1 MRITYSILFLL
12 VSFLT
17 KAQFSAGS
25 FDAAINIAVGS
36 STTSNPSGLN
46 SADLD
51 GDGKMDFVT
60 ANAGSSTISI
70 LRNTSTPGTISF
82 APKVDSSTFAATT
95 NAILGDLNKDGKPEI
110 VVYHYTT
117 NALKIFLN
125 QSTPGNLLLPG
136 SITLPTATAT
146 PAGGLVADFNNDGFG
161 DLCIL
166 HFTSLGMNIHRN
178 TTSIVGATPTFAA
191 PSFIATT
198 SSAGSPLPRYAVA
211 AHLDNDT
218 LIDLVVINYGNQP
231 IAVFKNT
238 STSNTV
244 SFASPIYLVSTN
256 SATGADVK
264 DLDGDGKAEIVV
276 GNGINNNSIRIYR
289 NTSIGSNLSFDAPFL
304 IPFSFLGECRIADY
318 DGDNKNDIVATSQNN
333 NFVAVIRN
341 IFSGGTLGTSSFA
354 SLVSYTV
361 GTSPANINAFD
372 YDLDGKIDFA
382 ATNYGSGTVSVRK
395 NVHFFPSPTLKANN
409 LNITPA
415 GINTW
420 QLSWTKGNGSRR
432 IIVARPGNFTNAFP
446 VDGITYTAN
455 AAFGSGSMIG
465 TNGYVI
471 YNDTGS
477 SCTVTGLLPGNGYHF
492 SLFEYNG
499 GTIYSNYLTSPFDST
514 LLGIIGNTF
523 YAKSN
528 GRLDSLG
535 TWGTN
540 PNGTG
545 TAPISFNG
553 PNSYYMV
560 TNNTSP
566 TILSNWFVTGTNT
579 AIIVNGGYN
588 LNIPTG
594 IVFGADSIAVLAN
607 GTLTLNGNLFANK
620 AYFDTLSN
628 AQFTANTPQN
638 IPGFNY
644 FNLISVG
651 SVKTLSSPVTVRNN
665 LTSLTNINGNSH
677 TLTIGSG
684 PNQRGVL
691 NMASTVFNGK
701 LTRWFGPNP
710 LTTDLS
716 FPIAINNISYNA
728 ILNFSGNVSS
738 AGTITVEFISGNPG
752 NGGLPL
758 FDFSTTPVVQ
768 INKTAVNGIWRIE
781 SGNGFNIG
789 TTNYTLSLTGTGFF
803 GVSNF
808 AELRMVRRPL
818 SGSWQLAGSAAAN
831 SGSNA
836 NPIVVRSGVNV
847 FGDFAIAGD
856 LNTNPLPVTL
866 VSLKGKSTAYGD
878 ALSWVTS
885 SEQNS
890 EKFDIEQLTDNQW
903 LVIGSVKAAGNS
915 STNQQYSFFAK
926 GQFGENFYRL
936 KMIDL
941 DQQFTYSDAIKIGAK
956 EEQVYSFYPNP
967 SNHSIYLED
976 TQLKEI
982 EIIDMLGKA
991 MVFSVSEGKVDISVL
1006 ENGYYLIR
1014 LNQQLQKLI
1023 KN

>member
-1 MRITYSILFLL
+1 
-12 VSFLT
+12 
-17 KAQFSAGS
+17 
-25 FDAAINIAVGS
+25 
-36 STTSNPSGLN
+36 
-46 SADLD
+46 
-51 GDGKMDFVT
+51 
-60 ANAGSSTISI
+60 
-70 LRNTSTPGTISF
+70 
-82 APKVDSSTFAATT
+82 
-95 NAILGDLNKDGKPEI
+95 
-110 VVYHYTT
+110 
-117 NALKIFLN
+117 
-125 QSTPGNLLLPG
+125 
-136 SITLPTATAT
+136 
-146 PAGGLVADFNNDGFG
+146 
-161 DLCIL
+161 
-166 HFTSLGMNIHRN
+166 
-178 TTSIVGATPTFAA
+178 
-191 PSFIATT
+191 
-198 SSAGSPLPRYAVA
+198 
-211 AHLDNDT
+211 
-218 LIDLVVINYGNQP
+218 
-231 IAVFKNT
+231 
-238 STSNTV
+238 
-244 SFASPIYLVSTN
+244 
-256 SATGADVK
+256 
-264 DLDGDGKAEIVV
+264 
-276 GNGINNNSIRIYR
+276 
-289 NTSIGSNLSFDAPFL
+289 
-304 IPFSFLGECRIADY
+304 
-318 DGDNKNDIVATSQNN
+318 
-333 NFVAVIRN
+333 
-341 IFSGGTLGTSSFA
+341 
-354 SLVSYTV
+354 
-361 GTSPANINAFD
+361 
-372 YDLDGKIDFA
+372 
-382 ATNYGSGTVSVRK
+382 
-395 NVHFFPSPTLKANN
+395 
-409 LNITPA
+409 
-415 GINTW
+415 
-420 QLSWTKGNGSRR
+420 
-432 IIVARPGNFTNAFP
+432 
-446 VDGITYTAN
+446 
-455 AAFGSGSMIG
+455 
-465 TNGYVI
+465 
-471 YNDTGS
+471 
-477 SCTVTGLLPGNGYHF
+477 
-492 SLFEYNG
+492 LFEYNG
-499 GTIYSNYLTSPFDST
+499 GTIYTNYLTSPFDST
-514 LLGIIGNTF
+514 LLGVIGNTF
-523 YAKSN
+523 YAKTN

-535 TWGTN
+535 TWGSN

-545 TAPISFNG
+545 TAPISFNE
-553 PNSYYMV
+553 PNSYYIV

-566 TILSNWFVTGTNT
+566 TILSNWFVTGANT

-594 IVFGADSIAVLAN
+594 TVFGADSIAVLSN

-716 FPIAINNISYNA
+716 FPIALNNISYNA
-728 ILNFSGNVSS
+728 VLNFSGNVSA
-738 AGTITVEFISGNPG
+738 AGTVTVEFIPGNPG

-768 INKTAVNGIWRIE
+768 INKTAVNGVWRIE

-890 EKFDIEQLTDNQW
+890 EKFDIEQLTDDQW

-915 STNQQYSFFAK
+915 STNQQYSFLAK

>member
-17 KAQFSAGS
+17 KAQFSTGS
-25 FDAAINIAVGS
+25 FDAGLNLLVG
-36 STTSNPSGLN
+36 TGTSNPAGLSSG
-46 SADLD
+46 DLD
-51 GDGKMDFVT
+51 GDGKLDLIST
-60 ANAGSSTISI
+60 NHGNANISI
-70 LRNTSTPGTISF
+70 YRNTSTNGNI
-82 APKVDSSTFAATT
+82 TFASKIDSAGFSSIT
-95 NAILGDLNKDGKPEI
+95 NALVGDLNKDRKPEI
-110 VVYHYTT
+110 VICHFSTP
-117 NALKIFLN
+117 ALKIFLN
-125 QSTPGNLLLPG
+125 QSTPGNIILP
-136 SITLPTATAT
+136 SSSTLP
-146 PAGGLVADFNNDGFG
+146 VANNAPGNCAIADLNGDGFAEITTANFNG
-161 DLCIL
+161 
-166 HFTSLGMNIHRN
+166 HNISVYRN
-178 TTSIVGATPTFAA
+178 TTTVIGAVPSFAA
-191 PSFIATT
+191 AINYNTSTSGAPTPRFIFAD
-198 SSAGSPLPRYAVA
+198 YV
-211 AHLDNDT
+211 DNDT
-218 LIDLVVINYGNQP
+218 LIDIIVINYGNHP
-231 IAVFKNT
+231 VAIFRNT
-238 STSNTV
+238 STSSTISLASPVFLPSVNLATGSALKDLTGDNKPDLIVGAMNSGNSLRVYQNTSV
-244 SFASPIYLVSTN
+244 GSTISFASAFTLAMSNVYECEI
-256 SATGADVK
+256 ADF
-264 DLDGDGKAEIVV
+264 DGDG
-276 GNGINNNSIRIYR
+276 R
-289 NTSIGSNLSFDAPFL
+289 NDIIGSSQPNHNMVLF
-304 IPFSFLGECRIADY
+304 
-318 DGDNKNDIVATSQNN
+318 KNNYVSGTFNATS
-333 NFVAVIRN
+333 FSAGVTYAV
-341 IFSGGTLGTSSFA
+341 GLQP
-354 SLVSYTV
+354 TV
-361 GTSPANINAFD
+361 VTVDD

-382 ATNYGSGTVSVRK
+382 VANYGSGSVTVRK
-395 NVHFFPSPTLKANN
+395 NIHFFPSPTLKASNFTVTPSGVNN
-409 LNITPA
+409 
-415 GINTW
+415 W
-420 QLSWTKGNGSRR
+420 QLNWTKGSGSRR
-432 IIVARPGNFTNAFP
+432 IIVARPGNFTNSFP
-446 VDGITYTAN
+446 IDGATYTASST
-455 AAFGSGSMIG
+455 FGSGSMIG

-471 YNDTGS
+471 YNDSGS
-477 SCTVTGLLPGNGYHF
+477 SCTVTGLLPGSGYHF

-499 GTIYSNYLTSPFDST
+499 GTIYTNYLTSPFDST
-514 LLGIIGNTF
+514 LLGVIGNTF
-523 YAKSN
+523 YAKTN

-535 TWGTN
+535 TWGSN

-545 TAPISFNG
+545 TAPISFNE
-553 PNSYYMV
+553 PNSYYIV

-566 TILSNWFVTGTNT
+566 TILSNWFVTGANT

-594 IVFGADSIAVLAN
+594 TVFGADSIAVLSN

-716 FPIAINNISYNA
+716 FPIALNNISYNA
-728 ILNFSGNVSS
+728 VLNFSGNVSA
-738 AGTITVEFISGNPG
+738 AGTVTVEFIPGNPG

-768 INKTAVNGIWRIE
+768 INKTAVNGVWRIE

-890 EKFDIEQLTDNQW
+890 EKFDIEQLTDDQW

-915 STNQQYSFFAK
+915 STNQQYSFLAK

-941 DQQFTYSDAIKIGAK
+941 DQQFTYSDVIKIGAK
-956 EEQVYSFYPNP
+956 EEQLYSFYPNP
-967 SNHSIYLED
+967 STHSIYLED